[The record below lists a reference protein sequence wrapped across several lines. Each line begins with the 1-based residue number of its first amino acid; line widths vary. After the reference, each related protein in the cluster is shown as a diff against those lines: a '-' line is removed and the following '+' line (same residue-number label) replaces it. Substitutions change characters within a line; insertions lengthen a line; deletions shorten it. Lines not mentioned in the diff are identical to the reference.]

1 MHLDEDAFALWQ
13 AALRS
18 TTTIEGVN
26 GAPGLIDLVPLIV
39 QQLSSNLDVLGTI
52 VHIVESYILLD
63 GPRILQ
69 VRILNLCAP
78 TESERSRCRCVQLTC
93 CGRSMPP

>member
-1 MHLDEDAFALWQ
+1 MHLDEDAFVLWQ
-13 AALRS
+13 AALRN

-69 VRILNLCAP
+69 VGILNMCIP
-78 TESERSRCRCVQLTC
+78 TDSEHWCCRCVQLNC
-93 CGRSMPP
+93 CGRSTPL